1 MSPWEDTY
9 INEDCFKRVYT
20 IDFRIK
26 ASAETDEGD
35 SLSAFSKLFKLYHYV
50 AGDQRSEDIAG
61 AWEREFTTTTD
72 NDYDF
77 THTDATKNPPSLG
90 KVGAKDDKLIIS
102 RFDMLRT
109 NETAGLEAFLRPRTP
124 FTLCPAM
131 VVPTGLDFKPNFH
144 RGEELLLT

>member
-77 THTDATKNPPSLG
+77 THTDAT
-90 KVGAKDDKLIIS
+90 
-102 RFDMLRT
+102 
-109 NETAGLEAFLRPRTP
+109 
-124 FTLCPAM
+124 
-131 VVPTGLDFKPNFH
+131 
-144 RGEELLLT
+144 